1 MERTGFEPV
10 AYCLQSNRA
19 TNCANAPDVHVLM
32 CGARVYA
39 SRTTPGKAAAATLT
53 IDVMNNS
60 TAIVYWRPG
69 CPYCDHLLSGLPA
82 EDERIVYRNIWEDP
96 EAAATVRL
104 LQDGNELVPTVVI
117 GEMVLTA
124 PDGAQV
130 MAALA

>member
-1 MERTGFEPV
+1 
-10 AYCLQSNRA
+10 
-19 TNCANAPDVHVLM
+19 
-32 CGARVYA
+32 
-39 SRTTPGKAAAATLT
+39 
-53 IDVMNNS
+53 MNNS

-117 GEMVLTA
+117 GETVLTA